1 MLRRALFF
9 SAVLHLAV
17 LLSFRPLAILSE
29 MPGQPGPRVVQAQ
42 LVARPAPPVPVLAE
56 AQVPSAVPG
65 KGALPLAAE
74 RRARV
79 QPVRAPGAQ
88 VGAEDSLVESATAS
102 GHLPGGGEP
111 AVAATRDSVNPDA
124 IRQYR
129 LNLAREA
136 RQFKRYPPLAR
147 ARGWQ
152 GDVVV
157 VVNTVAGS
165 TMPQVSLSQS
175 SGFGLLDEEAL
186 QLVGQAVRRA
196 ALPEGL
202 RGHNFALTLPIQYRI
217 DD

>member
-17 LLSFRPLAILSE
+17 LLSFRPLAFLSE
-29 MPGQPGPRVVQAQ
+29 MPGQPGPRVVEAQ
-42 LVARPAPPVPVLAE
+42 LVARPPAPVPLVAE
-56 AQVPSAVPG
+56 APVPSAVPR

-74 RRARV
+74 RQARV

-88 VGAEDSLVESATAS
+88 VGAEDSLVESATAP

-111 AVAATRDSVNPDA
+111 ATAATRDSVNPDA

-129 LNLAREA
+129 LNVAREA

-147 ARGWQ
+147 ARGWE

-157 VVNTVAGS
+157 VVNTAAGS
-165 TMPQVSLSQS
+165 AMPQVSLSQS
-175 SGFGLLDEEAL
+175 SGFALLDEEAL
-186 QLVGQAVRRA
+186 LLVGQAVRRA

-217 DD
+217 DE

>member
-29 MPGQPGPRVVQAQ
+29 MPGQPGPRVVQVQ

-74 RRARV
+74 RRARS
-79 QPVRAPGAQ
+79 QPDRAPGAQ
-88 VGAEDSLVESATAS
+88 VGTEDSLVESATAS

>member
-29 MPGQPGPRVVQAQ
+29 MPGQLGPRVVQAQ

-74 RRARV
+74 RRARS

-88 VGAEDSLVESATAS
+88 VGTEDSLVESATAS